1 MKLILVRHGETE
13 KNVEGKLHS
22 ATDPEVLT
30 KKGRQQMELTAKH
43 LLKIRPSS
51 IYCSKERRA
60 SESGKIVAKILKA
73 PLSPISGLEERN
85 WGDFAN
91 KRWGEVRKILD
102 PMSLEERYKYIPPN
116 GESWEK
122 AEKRMVNV
130 IKKILKESRNK
141 TTVIIS
147 HGGTIRILMPFF
159 LKASIEETFKHNP
172 DNASITIFDYFGG
185 KFKTLILNDTSH
197 LRVSE

>member
-13 KNVEGKLHS
+13 KNVRGKLHS

-91 KRWGEVRKILD
+91 K
-102 PMSLEERYKYIPPN
+102 
-116 GESWEK
+116 SWEVFNFPPSVHI
-122 AEKRMVNV
+122 VNV